1 MVKHIVLF
9 KLKETL
15 SQEEKLK
22 VMNDFKAAIE
32 ALPAKIGFIR
42 HIFVGLNANSAEKW
56 DICLD
61 TTTTPPCA
69 VTPARR
75 RPSSVPAG
83 SPSICLPCPACPR
96 PDPLCRFSRP
106 SPHDGPPP
114 FRAEAFLCPFPMTG
128 MAHCAPACRQRP
140 PRVDDTF
147 RLTFFRTHV
156 SDVSSVNRHF
166 YLQKAF

>member
-61 TTTTPPCA
+61 
-69 VTPARR
+69 
-75 RPSSVPAG
+75 SE
-83 SPSICLPCPACPR
+83 
-96 PDPLCRFSRP
+96 F
-106 SPHDGPPP
+106 
-114 FRAEAFLCPFPMTG
+114 
-128 MAHCAPACRQRP
+128 
-140 PRVDDTF
+140 DT
-147 RLTFFRTHV
+147 LA
-156 SDVSSVNRHF
+156 DVNAYVVNLNWRNKILELVVISLLKL
-166 YLQKAF
+166 YLI